1 MITHAVLFR
10 PRPGLAADE
19 RAGLVD
25 ALRLAIRSIPSIR
38 RARVGRRVTHGRPYE
53 QAMRVNYEFA
63 ALLDFDDLA
72 GLTAYLEHPA
82 HETLAKRFF
91 EAIDEALIYDFELE
105 EGEEGLKD
113 LL

>member
-1 MITHAVLFR
+1 
-10 PRPGLAADE
+10 
-19 RAGLVD
+19 
-25 ALRLAIRSIPSIR
+25 
-38 RARVGRRVTHGRPYE
+38 
-53 QAMRVNYEFA
+53 MRVNYEFA
-63 ALLDFDDLA
+63 ALLEFDDLA
-72 GLTAYLEHPA
+72 GLRAYLDHPA